1 MGRTERVTGKTMASI
16 VQAVQAP
23 PGHYLVETPVT
34 TLASGQPLNLVT
46 HVLRGASPGPV
57 VGILSGLHGD
67 EFSTTEVILSL
78 HERIVIDNLAGTLLL
93 VPMANALSFE
103 AGTRSTP
110 LDMSNLNRVF
120 PGNPRGT
127 VSEMLANTL
136 CEAFLAPCDVLFDL
150 HSEPDAMAIRCFYA
164 AFPNDDYG
172 RRTLD
177 LAKASGCPIIYVT
190 SAQSGTLA
198 GVARDRGVLAVVPE
212 TGGPLPGAAGLLE
225 EAQDEI
231 LNMLRWLRVLP
242 GAPLSDTNPVIVDTV
257 AHVRAPA
264 GGLFRPIVGF
274 DIVGRSVRGSSPL
287 GTVISPYTG
296 ETLATIEAPFAESWM
311 MMVRGRVSRVHPGDP
326 LYIIGREMGVS

>member
-1 MGRTERVTGKTMASI
+1 VNRKTMASI
-16 VQAVQAP
+16 AQALEAP
-23 PGHYLVETPVT
+23 PGLYLVEAPVT
-34 TLASGQPLNLVT
+34 TLASGQLLTLVAQ
-46 HVLRGASPGPV
+46 VLRGASPGPV

-67 EFSTTEVILSL
+67 EFSTTEVIHSL
-78 HERIVIDNLAGTLLL
+78 RGRIVIDELAGTLLL

-110 LDMSNLNRVF
+110 LDMINLNRVF

-127 VSEMLANTL
+127 VSEMLANAL
-136 CEAFLAPCDVLFDL
+136 YEAFLATCDILFDL
-150 HSEPDAMAIRCFYA
+150 HSEPDAMAIRCFYV
-164 AFPNDDYG
+164 AFPDDDYG
-172 RRTLD
+172 RRALD

-198 GVARDRGVLAVVPE
+198 GVARDRGILAVVPE

-231 LNMLRWLRVLP
+231 LNMLRWLQVLP
-242 GAPLSDTNPVIVDTV
+242 GAAVSDNNPVIVDTIS
-257 AHVRAPA
+257 HVRAPA
-264 GGLFRPIVGF
+264 GGLFRPVVGF
-274 DIVGRSVRGSSPL
+274 DSVGRSVRESSPL
-287 GTVISPYTG
+287 GTVVSPYTG

-326 LYIIGREMGVS
+326 LYIVGREMGVS